1 MLQRAGGSA
10 AIPTMR
16 LPLNAAMH
24 ALPSPR
30 FLQTNVV
37 MLPWRPCHYNLSP
50 KQGGNAA
57 MPTLPLPPS
66 CKQQQGGNAAMPTL
80 PLTPCFPKQGGNAA
94 IPTWQLPHCFQEQG
108 GSAEIPTWPY
118 HPARKSKVVMQP
130 FPPGH
135 YHFALESMFGRGG
148 KTSTEIG
155 PGITS
160 GVIPRVS
167 PNSSLP
173 LSPRCPQN

>member
-1 MLQRAGGSA
+1 MATMPLQ
-10 AIPTMR
+10 PF
-16 LPLNAAMH
+16 P
-24 ALPSPR
+24 
-30 FLQTNVV
+30 Q
-37 MLPWRPCHYNLSP
+37 

-94 IPTWQLPHCFQEQG
+94 IPTWLLPPCFQEQG
-108 GSAEIPTWPY
+108 GNAEIPTWPY

-135 YHFALESMFGRGG
+135 YHFALKSMVGRGG
-148 KTSTEIG
+148 KTGTEIG
-155 PGITS
+155 PGFTP
-160 GVIPRVS
+160 GAIPRVA

-173 LSPRCPQN
+173 LSPRCPQHSFQKNSFIMQ

>member
-1 MLQRAGGSA
+1 
-10 AIPTMR
+10 
-16 LPLNAAMH
+16 
-24 ALPSPR
+24 
-30 FLQTNVV
+30 
-37 MLPWRPCHYNLSP
+37 
-50 KQGGNAA
+50 

-94 IPTWQLPHCFQEQG
+94 IPTWQLPPCFQEQG

-130 FPPGH
+130 FPPGN
-135 YHFALESMFGRGG
+135 YHFALESMVRRGG

-155 PGITS
+155 PGITP

-173 LSPRCPQN
+173 LSPRCPQDEFQKTNLSRHPQSKDQMLQGAGPVCSHSHPAITT